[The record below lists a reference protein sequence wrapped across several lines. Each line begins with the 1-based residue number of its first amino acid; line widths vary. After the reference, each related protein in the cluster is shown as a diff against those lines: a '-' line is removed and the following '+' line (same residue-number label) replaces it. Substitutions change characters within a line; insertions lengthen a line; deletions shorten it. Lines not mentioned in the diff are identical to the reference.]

1 MHRPWMNVLTSGMVL
16 LAWVASASG
25 QTPLARYECTR
36 IVMGVAARVV
46 FFAQDE
52 AAARQAERAVYARL
66 NHLDAVMSDY
76 RKDSELMLL
85 CSREAGVWHEV
96 SDDLCTVLWWAK
108 DLADLSSGAFDP
120 TVGPTVR
127 LWRAARQSGEI
138 PDANELEAARQVTGH
153 ELMEVDVATRRVR
166 LAAAGMSLDLGGI
179 GKGFAADEALRTLAE
194 LGIASALIDLG
205 GDITVSHPPPGE
217 AGWRVRVEAG
227 STDAI
232 ELIVAHAAV
241 ATSGDREQFV
251 IIAGER
257 FSHIIDPRD
266 GHALTHNAAT
276 TVIARSGTLADALA
290 SAACVL
296 AASGDEQTL
305 ASLSARFD
313 EAWMR
318 VTAHGRSAEF
328 GTLYER

>member
-1 MHRPWMNVLTSGMVL
+1 
-16 LAWVASASG
+16 
-25 QTPLARYECTR
+25 
-36 IVMGVAARVV
+36 MGVAARVV

-127 LWRAARQSGEI
+127 LWRAARRSGEM
-138 PDANELEAARQVTGH
+138 PDACELEAARQVTGH

-166 LAAAGMSLDLGGI
+166 LAAPGMSLDLGGI

-227 STDAI
+227 NQTQPEEAFNFILS
-232 ELIVAHAAV
+232 HASI

-257 FSHIIDPRD
+257 FSHIIDPRN
-266 GHALTHNAAT
+266 GHALTHNAAA

-313 EAWMR
+313 EVWVR

-328 GTLYER
+328 GTLHER